1 MRDNK
6 KTKEMIIMNLNQIN
20 LTGNLTKDWKLEH
33 SQNGEAYA
41 KSTLAVNYQKDKT
54 LFVNLVAFGKM
65 AENLVKHTKKGNKL
79 LVQGYLEIQN
89 YEKDGVQK
97 SWTNVIIQNVEFL
110 SPKNVEENQQETKKA
125 EKKAKAAPK
134 QEEDEMDVT
143 DDFPF

>member
-1 MRDNK
+1 
-6 KTKEMIIMNLNQIN
+6 MNLNQIN

-54 LFVNLVAFGKM
+54 LFANLVAFGKM

-89 YEKDGVQK
+89 YEKDGIQK

-110 SPKNVEENQQETKKA
+110 SPKNEEKQQDPVKNA
-125 EKKAKAAPK
+125 PKKAKAAPK
-134 QEEDEMDVT
+134 QEEDEIVVDE
-143 DDFPF
+143 DFPF

>member
-1 MRDNK
+1 
-6 KTKEMIIMNLNQIN
+6 MNLNQIN
-20 LTGNLTKDWKLEH
+20 LTGNLTKDWKLEY

-54 LFVNLVAFGKM
+54 LFANLVAFGKM

-110 SPKNVEENQQETKKA
+110 SPKNEEKQQKTKKA
-125 EKKAKAAPK
+125 EKKAKATPK
-134 QEEDEMDVT
+134 QEEEEMDVT

>member
-1 MRDNK
+1 
-6 KTKEMIIMNLNQIN
+6 MNLNQIN
-20 LTGNLTKDWKLEH
+20 LTGNLTKDRKLDH
-33 SQNGEAYA
+33 SQNGESYA

-54 LFVNLVAFGKM
+54 LFANLVAFGKI

-97 SWTNVIIQNVEFL
+97 SWTNIIIQNVEFL
-110 SPKNVEENQQETKKA
+110 SPKNEEKQQDPVKKA
-125 EKKAKAAPK
+125 PKKAKAEPK
-134 QEEDEMDVT
+134 QEEDEIDVN

>member
-1 MRDNK
+1 
-6 KTKEMIIMNLNQIN
+6 MNLNQIN
-20 LTGNLTKDWKLEH
+20 LTGNLTKDWKLEY

-54 LFVNLVAFGKM
+54 LFANLVAFGKM

-110 SPKNVEENQQETKKA
+110 SPKNEEEKQQETTKKA
-125 EKKAKAAPK
+125 PKKAKTAPK
-134 QEEDEMDVT
+134 QEDEIDVN

>member
-1 MRDNK
+1 
-6 KTKEMIIMNLNQIN
+6 MIIMNLNQIN

-54 LFVNLVAFGKM
+54 LFANLVAFGKM

-89 YEKDGVQK
+89 YEKDGIQK

-110 SPKNVEENQQETKKA
+110 SPKNEEKQQDPVKNA
-125 EKKAKAAPK
+125 PKKAKAAPK
-134 QEEDEMDVT
+134 QEEDEIVVDE
-143 DDFPF
+143 DFPF

>member
-1 MRDNK
+1 
-6 KTKEMIIMNLNQIN
+6 MNLNQIN

-54 LFVNLVAFGKM
+54 LFANLVAFGKM

-79 LVQGYLEIQN
+79 LVQGYLEIQK
-89 YEKDGVQK
+89 YEKDGIQK

-110 SPKNVEENQQETKKA
+110 SPKNEEKQQDPVKNA
-125 EKKAKAAPK
+125 PKKAKAAPK
-134 QEEDEMDVT
+134 QEEEDEIVVDE
-143 DDFPF
+143 DFPF

>member
-1 MRDNK
+1 
-6 KTKEMIIMNLNQIN
+6 MNLNQIN
-20 LTGNLTKDWKLEH
+20 LTGNLTKDWKLEY

-54 LFVNLVAFGKM
+54 LFANLVAFGKM

-110 SPKNVEENQQETKKA
+110 SPKNEEKQQETKKA
-125 EKKAKAAPK
+125 EKKAKATPK
-134 QEEDEMDVT
+134 QEEEEMDVT

>member
-1 MRDNK
+1 
-6 KTKEMIIMNLNQIN
+6 MIIMNLNQIN

-33 SQNGEAYA
+33 LQNGEAYA

-54 LFVNLVAFGKM
+54 LFANLVAFGKM

-110 SPKNVEENQQETKKA
+110 SPKNEEKQEEPVKKA
-125 EKKAKAAPK
+125 PKKAKAAPK
-134 QEEDEMDVT
+134 QEEEDEIDVN

>member
-1 MRDNK
+1 
-6 KTKEMIIMNLNQIN
+6 MNLNQIN
-20 LTGNLTKDWKLEH
+20 LTGNLTKDWKLEY

-54 LFVNLVAFGKM
+54 LFANLVAFGKM

-97 SWTNVIIQNVEFL
+97 SWTNIIIQNVEFL
-110 SPKNVEENQQETKKA
+110 SPKNEEKQQDPVKKA
-125 EKKAKAAPK
+125 PKKAKAAPK
-134 QEEDEMDVT
+134 QEEEDEIDVN

>member
-1 MRDNK
+1 
-6 KTKEMIIMNLNQIN
+6 MNLNQIN

-54 LFVNLVAFGKM
+54 LFANLVAFGKM

-89 YEKDGVQK
+89 YEKDGIQK

-110 SPKNVEENQQETKKA
+110 SPKNEEKQQDPVKNA
-125 EKKAKAAPK
+125 PKKAKAAPK
-134 QEEDEMDVT
+134 QEEEEMDVT

>member
-1 MRDNK
+1 
-6 KTKEMIIMNLNQIN
+6 MNLNQIN

-54 LFVNLVAFGKM
+54 LFANLVAFGKM

-79 LVQGYLEIQN
+79 LVQGQLEIQN
-89 YEKDGVQK
+89 YEKDGIQK

-110 SPKNVEENQQETKKA
+110 SPKNEEKQQDPVKNA
-125 EKKAKAAPK
+125 PKKAKAAPK
-134 QEEDEMDVT
+134 QEEEEMDVT

>member
-1 MRDNK
+1 
-6 KTKEMIIMNLNQIN
+6 MNLNQIN

-41 KSTLAVNYQKDKT
+41 KSTLAVNYQKEKT
-54 LFVNLVAFGKM
+54 LFINLVSFGKM

-110 SPKNVEENQQETKKA
+110 SPKNEEKQQDPVKNA
-125 EKKAKAAPK
+125 PKKAKAAPK
-134 QEEDEMDVT
+134 QDEEDEIVVDE
-143 DDFPF
+143 DFPF

>member
-1 MRDNK
+1 
-6 KTKEMIIMNLNQIN
+6 MNLNQIN

-54 LFVNLVAFGKM
+54 LFANLVAFGKM
-65 AENLVKHTKKGNKL
+65 AENLVKHTKKVKKL

-89 YEKDGVQK
+89 YEKDGIQK

-110 SPKNVEENQQETKKA
+110 SPKNDEKQQDPVKNA
-125 EKKAKAAPK
+125 PKKAKAAPK
-134 QEEDEMDVT
+134 QEEEDEIVVDE
-143 DDFPF
+143 DFPF

>member
-1 MRDNK
+1 
-6 KTKEMIIMNLNQIN
+6 MNLNQIN
-20 LTGNLTKDWKLEH
+20 LTGNLTKDWKLDY

-54 LFVNLVAFGKM
+54 LFANLVAFGKM

-110 SPKNVEENQQETKKA
+110 SPKNEEEKQQETTKKA
-125 EKKAKAAPK
+125 PKKAKTAPK
-134 QEEDEMDVT
+134 QEDEIDVN

>member
-1 MRDNK
+1 
-6 KTKEMIIMNLNQIN
+6 MNLNQIN
-20 LTGNLTKDWKLEH
+20 LTGNLTKTWELKY
-33 SQNGEAYA
+33 SQSGEAYA
-41 KSTLAVNYQKDKT
+41 KNTLAVNYQKDKT

-65 AENLVKHTKKGNKL
+65 AENLAEYTDKGNKL

-110 SPKNVEENQQETKKA
+110 SPKKEEKQQEPVKKA
-125 EKKAKAAPK
+125 PKKAKAAPK
-134 QEEDEMDVT
+134 QEEDEIDVS

>member
-1 MRDNK
+1 
-6 KTKEMIIMNLNQIN
+6 MNLNQIN
-20 LTGNLTKDWKLEH
+20 LTGNLTKDWKLEY

-54 LFVNLVAFGKM
+54 LFVNLVSFGKM

-110 SPKNVEENQQETKKA
+110 SPKNVEENQQETKKT
-125 EKKAKAAPK
+125 EKKSKAAPK
-134 QEEDEMDVT
+134 QEEEIDVT

>member
-1 MRDNK
+1 
-6 KTKEMIIMNLNQIN
+6 MNLNQIN
-20 LTGNLTKDWKLEH
+20 LTGNLTKDWKLEY

-54 LFVNLVAFGKM
+54 LFANLVAFGKM
-65 AENLVKHTKKGNKL
+65 AENLVKYTKKGNKL

-110 SPKNVEENQQETKKA
+110 SPKNEEKQQETKKA

-134 QEEDEMDVT
+134 QEKDEIDV
-143 DDFPF
+143 DEDFPF

>member
-1 MRDNK
+1 
-6 KTKEMIIMNLNQIN
+6 MNLNQIN

-54 LFVNLVAFGKM
+54 LFANLVAFGKM

-89 YEKDGVQK
+89 YEKDGIQK

-110 SPKNVEENQQETKKA
+110 SPKNEEKQQDPVKNA
-125 EKKAKAAPK
+125 PKKAKAAPK
-134 QEEDEMDVT
+134 QEEEEIDVT

>member
-1 MRDNK
+1 
-6 KTKEMIIMNLNQIN
+6 MNLNQIN
-20 LTGNLTKDWKLEH
+20 LTGNLTKDWKLEY

-54 LFVNLVAFGKM
+54 LFANLVAFGKM

-89 YEKDGVQK
+89 YEKDGIQK

-110 SPKNVEENQQETKKA
+110 SPKNVEEKQQETKKV
-125 EKKAKAAPK
+125 EKKAKSAPK
-134 QEEDEMDVT
+134 QEEDEIDV
-143 DDFPF
+143 DEDFPF